1 MYVAEG
7 PLLIDPKV
15 YSIWVAKEHA
25 KIKEKYRSLFCF
37 DDLKSLQQEDYNKLK
52 QSEE

>member
-15 YSIWVAKEHA
+15 HSLWVAKKQA
-25 KIKEKYRSLFCF
+25 KIKEKYRSMFCY
-37 DDLKSLQQEDYNKLK
+37 DDLKSLQQEAYNKLK
-52 QSEE
+52 QSEK

>member
-15 YSIWVAKEHA
+15 YSLWVAKEQA
-25 KIKEKYRSLFCF
+25 KIKEKYRSMFCY
-37 DDLKSLQQEDYNKLK
+37 DDLKSLQQEAYIKGN
-52 QSEE
+52 Q